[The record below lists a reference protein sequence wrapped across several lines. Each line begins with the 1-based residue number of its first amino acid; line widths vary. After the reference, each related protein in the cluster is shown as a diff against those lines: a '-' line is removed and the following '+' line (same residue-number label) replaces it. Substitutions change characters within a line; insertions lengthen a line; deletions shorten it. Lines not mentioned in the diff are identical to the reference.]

1 MYPLASILVRAHLRD
16 ISGTPDRGATMAR
29 RTRNAKLE
37 TRTAR
42 LNLPVRKRPYFVTI
56 DRGTSLGYRRNK
68 TGSGRWV
75 LRNADGKGGKGP
87 EKTFALADDYQDAN
101 GGAVLDF
108 WQAQDRARAS
118 SRAGNSETTVGSA
131 LAPYEADL
139 KLRGGDPG
147 NVARVRA
154 HLTEGLANKALAGS
168 TIRDFRQWRDGLA
181 AHGLAPSTVNRT
193 TTSLKA
199 ALNTVAA
206 QDDRIAANRRAWEVG
221 LAAIPDAQQ
230 TRNVILGDPAIRTI
244 IGKAYEQSD
253 EFGLLTETAAVTGA
267 RVSQLARL
275 EVQDLQDSRS
285 DPRLMMPSS
294 KKGRGQK
301 KISRRPVPI
310 PPSLA
315 AKLRNIAKGRAADAL
330 LLRKPMGEPWKR
342 SDHGPLVA
350 RAVRAAGLD
359 PHEVTIY
366 ALRHSSIVRQ
376 LLAGVPVRVVAVNH
390 DTSVVMIER
399 TYSRYI
405 GDHADALARKALL
418 DLGAPTSGN
427 VVPLATTAG

>member
-1 MYPLASILVRAHLRD
+1 
-16 ISGTPDRGATMAR
+16 MAR

-87 EKTFALADDYQDAN
+87 EKTFALADDFQDAN
-101 GGAVLDF
+101 GDAVLDF

-131 LAPYEADL
+131 LDPYEADL

-154 HLTEGLANKALAGS
+154 HLTEGLANKPLAGS

-181 AHGLAPSTVNRT
+181 ARGLAPSTVNRT

-199 ALNTVAA
+199 ALNTMAA
-206 QDDRIAANRRAWEVG
+206 QDDRVAANRRAWEVG
-221 LAAIPDAQQ
+221 LAAIPDAEQ

-244 IGKAYEQSD
+244 IGKAYEQSG

-275 EVQDLQDSRS
+275 EVQDLQDNRS

-294 KKGRGQK
+294 RKGRGQK

-310 PPSLA
+310 PPALA
-315 AKLRNIAKGRAADAL
+315 AKLRNIAKGRDPDAL
-330 LLRKPMGEPWKR
+330 LLKKPSGEPWKR
-342 SDHGPLVA
+342 SDHRPLVA
-350 RAVRAAGLD
+350 RAVRAASLD
-359 PHEVTIY
+359 PGEVTMY

-399 TYSRYI
+399 TYSRHI

-418 DLGAPTSGN
+418 DLAVPADGKRGADRRHTVNWSSRRIG
-427 VVPLATTAG
+427 